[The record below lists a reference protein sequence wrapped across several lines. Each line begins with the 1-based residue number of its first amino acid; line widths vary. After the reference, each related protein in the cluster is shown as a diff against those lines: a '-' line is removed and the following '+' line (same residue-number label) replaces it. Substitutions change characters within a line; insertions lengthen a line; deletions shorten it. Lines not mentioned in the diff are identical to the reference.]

1 MGYWKRTKS
10 FLQKDIDI
18 LDSAVRIIAL
28 VIVFYIVYYETQQQI
43 LAIACLVV
51 VILGIRK
58 INKYALIAIDKFEHS
73 KKGKIPWIGEYETVE
88 DKTKE
93 AETPAPLSK
102 SIQAAMLKADNFADA
117 LGKASKFIML
127 KEWDGAAYF
136 IEQALQFNPDDLNL
150 RLQLTSIYGER
161 IGDKGKAIT
170 HCEEVLKRDPEN
182 VSAMFNLAVY
192 TNHWKGSKDSLP
204 IYLKAEKLIEKKGL
218 SASEIDG
225 KLNIFVGHDYKNT
238 GDKVEARTRYNK
250 AISILGK
257 LAEQGDQTSAFWLKD
272 AKKNLDLLG

>member
-18 LDSAVRIIAL
+18 LDLAVRIIAL
-28 VIVFYIVYYETQQQI
+28 AIVFYIVYYETQQQI

-102 SIQAAMLKADNFADA
+102 SIQAAMLKADSFADA
-117 LGKASKFIML
+117 LGKASKFIMH

-161 IGDKGKAIT
+161 IGDKGKAIK

-225 KLNIFVGHDYKNT
+225 KLNIFVGHDCKNT
-238 GDKVEARTRYNK
+238 GDKVEARIRYNK

-257 LAEQGDQTSAFWLKD
+257 LAEQGDQASAFWLKD
-272 AKKNLDLLG
+272 ARKNLDLLG